1 MPDLEKLSAVREALP
16 ATDAGIYLNTGS
28 VGPLPRETA
37 RAMAEFSEHELTLGR
52 GSEADHL
59 DALERMAEAR
69 AALAAIL
76 TADVG
81 TVALTH
87 SATEAMN
94 VAAWGLDW
102 EPGDR
107 AVTTTLEHVGGLGPL
122 LTLRDRRGIDLRLV
136 DIGNGGDDDATLAA
150 FDRAIDDRTR
160 LVVLSHVC
168 WTTGAVLPVRA
179 IADLAHARG
188 ALVLVD
194 GAQAAGA
201 IPVDVGALGAD
212 AYAVSGHKWL
222 LGPDGLGALWA
233 AESTIDR
240 LRPTFAGWLTF
251 DEPGLLPPFPAR
263 EDARRFEWGNF
274 HRPSVIG
281 LARSCGWLA
290 MYVGLEFVYR
300 RGADLVARTID
311 ALAAIP
317 GVDVVTPGGSGP
329 LIAFS
334 IAGWPAEAA
343 LEELGRRAFI
353 IARTIPET
361 DQLRFSV
368 GFFNT
373 EDELD
378 RAVAAVEELARH
390 TPETLPRRPTLAMLG
405 EAG

>member
-1 MPDLEKLSAVREALP
+1 MLSASHSALARSSGRAYPLIAVRAGRACWLSYGAVVSPFMPDLEKLSAVREALP
-16 ATDAGIYLNTGS
+16 ATNAGIYLNTGS

-37 RAMAEFSEHELTLGR
+37 RAMAEFSEHEMTLGR
-52 GSEADHL
+52 SSEADHL

-240 LRPTFAGWLTF
+240 LRPT
-251 DEPGLLPPFPAR
+251 
-263 EDARRFEWGNF
+263 
-274 HRPSVIG
+274 
-281 LARSCGWLA
+281 
-290 MYVGLEFVYR
+290 
-300 RGADLVARTID
+300 
-311 ALAAIP
+311 
-317 GVDVVTPGGSGP
+317 
-329 LIAFS
+329 
-334 IAGWPAEAA
+334 
-343 LEELGRRAFI
+343 
-353 IARTIPET
+353 
-361 DQLRFSV
+361 
-368 GFFNT
+368 
-373 EDELD
+373 
-378 RAVAAVEELARH
+378 
-390 TPETLPRRPTLAMLG
+390 
-405 EAG
+405 